1 MVRDSLPKMS
11 RNRLV
16 VGSSSRCAAAEVAHV
31 GEPPRTGDVAAAA
44 AAVVAVRE
52 QWRRRI

>member
-1 MVRDSLPKMS
+1 MRDSLPKMS

-44 AAVVAVRE
+44 AAAVAVRE

>member
-1 MVRDSLPKMS
+1 MRDSLPKMS

-44 AAVVAVRE
+44 AAVAVRE